1 MGVSCRLV
9 YPNIVRTYG
18 SVSGPPL
25 CIVME
30 ALTCSLGD
38 LFTPDR
44 AGRLL
49 GAFTHR
55 EAHDVAIGVV
65 SGVAVLRAG
74 NIVHGDLRRENVLLD
89 GDMTAR
95 VWADLGTARQMAETR
110 GGTAAAPVAGHYCA
124 PERVARAPNVSGV
137 AVLRAGNIVHGD
149 LRREN
154 VPLDGDM
161 TARVGSTWAPRGRWR
176 RWGVTQPRRR

>member
-1 MGVSCRLV
+1 
-9 YPNIVRTYG
+9 
-18 SVSGPPL
+18 
-25 CIVME
+25 ME

-95 VWADLGTARQMAETR
+95 VCRPAHRAADGGDGGCHGR
-110 GGTAAAPVAGHYCA
+110 GSGSGALL
-124 PERVARAPNVSGV
+124 RARAR
-137 AVLRAGNIVHGD
+137 RAH
-149 LRREN
+149 
-154 VPLDGDM
+154 PY
-161 TARVGSTWAPRGRWR
+161 A
-176 RWGVTQPRRR
+176 

>member
-1 MGVSCRLV
+1 MGISCRLV
-9 YPNIVRTYG
+9 HPNIVRTYG

-30 ALTCSLGD
+30 APTCSLGD

-44 AGRLL
+44 AGRLA
-49 GAFTHR
+49 GVFTHR
-55 EAHDVAIGVV
+55 EALDIAIGGV

-95 VWADLGTARQMAETR
+95 VCRPGHRAADGGDGGWHGRGAGSGALLRTRARRARAQRDGAPLRVGTSTAVPFSWWSCSPVSGATRR
-110 GGTAAAPVAGHYCA
+110 GG
-124 PERVARAPNVSGV
+124 
-137 AVLRAGNIVHGD
+137 
-149 LRREN
+149 RRCC
-154 VPLDGDM
+154 P
-161 TARVGSTWAPRGRWR
+161 A
-176 RWGVTQPRRR
+176 